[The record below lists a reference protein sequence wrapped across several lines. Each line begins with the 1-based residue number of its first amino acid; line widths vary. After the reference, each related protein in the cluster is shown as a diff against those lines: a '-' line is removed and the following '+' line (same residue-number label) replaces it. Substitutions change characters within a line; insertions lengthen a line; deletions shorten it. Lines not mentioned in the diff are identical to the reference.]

1 MSKHKLTL
9 DEMKQI
15 AHLMAQRNISAVGS
29 GEYIRATERYLEDE
43 RSREFSRIDKDGE
56 ASIERWRRC
65 PSVNRIGFK
74 S

>member
-29 GEYIRATERYLEDE
+29 GEYIRATERYLETYNQVMDKLE
-43 RSREFSRIDKDGE
+43 EYSSID
-56 ASIERWRRC
+56 
-65 PSVNRIGFK
+65 
-74 S
+74 